1 VDLAAV
7 RELPA
12 QRAAEET
19 RRPEVLAELIFGSL
33 AVAGPAVEPDLAAAG
48 VQALVRAVGADPRL
62 ALEVEAVE
70 LYPGSVG
77 VVALGRGE
85 EQERAVE
92 AAPSLDPVAVP
103 GRAKELKRHQ
113 ERAVEPIPSPDP
125 ATVLGRGADRDQLVV
140 PAKESELER
149 VVEAGQVQTQ
159 ELSFPDSADGSQ
171 PRRC

>member
-1 VDLAAV
+1 
-7 RELPA
+7 
-12 QRAAEET
+12 
-19 RRPEVLAELIFGSL
+19 
-33 AVAGPAVEPDLAAAG
+33 VEQDLAAAE

-70 LYPGSVG
+70 LYPGSDG

-113 ERAVEPIPSPDP
+113 ERAVEPIPSPDS
-125 ATVLGRGADRDQLVV
+125 TVLGRGADRDQVVV

-159 ELSFPDSADGSQ
+159 ELSFPDSADGSP